1 MDSFLMDWRTGGRN
15 PFSYAALAEAWKRL
29 GYDGRAAEAAE
40 QACRLAGVRPL
51 VAVRTQSVEAAR
63 SLIATGA
70 GVAILPD
77 LAYRP
82 WSLEGDRIEARD
94 LTEAIPP
101 VEVAVAWRRGAARRP
116 RSNDCCQSS
125 SRPRDA

>member
-1 MDSFLMDWRTGGRN
+1 M
-15 PFSYAALAEAWKRL
+15 
-29 GYDGRAAEAAE
+29 
-40 QACRLAGVRPL
+40 RPL
-51 VAVRTQSVEAAR
+51 VAVRTQSVEAVR

-101 VEVAVAWRRGAARRP
+101 VEVAVAWRRGAPLAPVAQQFVALTRAFRGARP
-116 RSNDCCQSS
+116 R
-125 SRPRDA
+125 